1 MNESPI
7 HDRLKARFSLVRSDL
22 DEVIARLSDDDLSF
36 APREGMR
43 TIGGQLAEIAGTEI
57 QVLGYL
63 RDGKHIPW
71 EESNDF
77 GERARSLEGMKAA
90 LNEVRQATLDYL
102 DSLTEEQLERPI
114 PMPKGWFESLESDA
128 VPPSEVF
135 RSIAQHEW
143 YHVGQLVSYQWYRG
157 DDPYKWQPYS

>member
-1 MNESPI
+1 MGDFRI
-7 HDRLKARFSLVRSDL
+7 HDRLKARLALVREDL
-22 DEVIARLSDDDLSF
+22 DAVVARLSDADLAF

-57 QVLGYL
+57 QVLAYL
-63 RDGKHIPW
+63 REGMHIPW

-77 GERARSLEGMKAA
+77 GERGKSVDAMKDV
-90 LNEVRQATLDYL
+90 LGEVRQSTLEYL
-102 DSLTEEQLERPI
+102 DSLTEEQLGEPI
-114 PMPKGWFESLESDA
+114 AMPKGWFESLGRDA

-143 YHVGQLVSYQWYRG
+143 YHVGQLVSYLWFRG
-157 DDPYKWQPYS
+157 DDPYKW